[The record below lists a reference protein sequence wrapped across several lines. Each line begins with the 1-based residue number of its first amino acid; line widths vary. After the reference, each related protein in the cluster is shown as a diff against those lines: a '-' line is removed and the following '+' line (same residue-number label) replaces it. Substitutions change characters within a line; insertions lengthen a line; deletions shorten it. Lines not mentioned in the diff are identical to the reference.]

1 MKFTNTKIWMSF
13 AGASQPRRSWPG
25 ASGRR
30 EPRAF
35 RLLDD
40 RLKCFRLTKR
50 ELGEDLA
57 IDFDTGLGEAIDEA
71 RIGKALLAHRRV
83 QALNPQ
89 GTKNPL
95 LGAPVA
101 RRILHRAIDRRLRRP
116 DRVLAAAIKAL
127 GGPQCFLVLGVRG
140 NPAFHA
146 CHGSSPD

>member
-1 MKFTNTKIWMSF
+1 FWGVLPF
-13 AGASQPRRSWPG
+13 PFLRFPARRSWRW
-25 ASGRR
+25 ASSRR
-30 EPRAF
+30 GPRAF

-40 RLKCFRLTKR
+40 RPKCFRLTNR

-57 IDFDTGLGEAIDEA
+57 IDFDAGLGEAIDET
-71 RIGKALLAHRRV
+71 RIGEALLTHRGV
-83 QALNPQ
+83 KPLNPQ
-89 GTKNPL
+89 GAKNPL

-140 NPAFHA
+140 NAAFHA
-146 CHGSSPD
+146 GHGSS